1 MTAFE
6 DALWA
11 ELVNDHGAEL
21 LGTGPRTRGRQRRSR
36 RLPVAVG
43 VIALIGAIVVAGLT
57 VTASTSPP
65 AYALVVN
72 PNGSVT
78 LTINE
83 LIGITGANAQ
93 LARLGVRARVAKLEP
108 HCSERGHFIRVPLDS
123 PRLPVEPEKLR
134 NGLSG
139 LRMVIHPS
147 TIPPEDTLLLT
158 ARLIRG
164 THDGSPFQ
172 ALGMSMG
179 LYRGAV
185 PSCGG

>member
-1 MTAFE
+1 VTAFE

-11 ELVNDHGAEL
+11 ELVNDHGAKL
-21 LGTGPRTRGRQRRSR
+21 LGTGPRTRARQRRSR
-36 RLPVAVG
+36 RLPVAAG
-43 VIALIGAIVVAGLT
+43 GIALIGAIVVAGLT
-57 VTASTSPP
+57 VTATTSPP

-93 LARLGVRARVAKLEP
+93 LAKLGVRARVAKLEP
-108 HCSERGHFIRVPLDS
+108 HCSERGHFIRVPFDP
-123 PRLPVEPEKLR
+123 PRLPVEPEKVR
-134 NGLSG
+134 NGFSG

-185 PSCGG
+185 PACGS